1 MKTKLWG
8 VPLVVWG
15 VICLALAILWI
26 VVWPSDK
33 AVPEDGLRYFIL
45 RWFHALT
52 WLLLALSAWVAA
64 FNLPGGARTAK
75 VMAYLS
81 LPVYLI
87 FLAAFITS

>member
-33 AVPEDGLRYFIL
+33 AVAEDGLRFFIL

-52 WLLLALSAWVAA
+52 WLLLALSALIAA
-64 FNLPGGARTAK
+64 FNRLGGVRTAK